1 MDQNSNLRI
10 FDLHGSIDQYVT
22 KWGRNRW
29 NLEIDE
35 ILESG
40 LKGFLTVY
48 LGGDEIVFE
57 RERNKSFLCI

>member
-1 MDQNSNLRI
+1 MWQN
-10 FDLHGSIDQYVT
+10 G
-22 KWGRNRW
+22 G
-29 NLEIDE
+29 EIDE